1 MPYNQYRKSPIE
13 ILNYAV
19 KGLESSD
26 PKIRFDSTRMILEN
40 EAVLNY
46 VGDKIRNQ
54 GAFVSAAEINLI
66 SRTLDVQTRVTIE
79 KIQKPKR
86 PLFFYDLFA
95 ANRLIRPTEITNTI
109 RALKIEDWK
118 YGDVQFISDMT
129 DDLPTQAGRSGSITG
144 VRVEPIGNSVRVG
157 LFELR
162 DALRN
167 GEDLIAEGIAQQFES
182 ILVFANDMIATG
194 APLTGMFGLLNHP
207 TLSANTFTV
216 APSAINPPFTE
227 WAQKSQTE
235 IIADLAYIKSKGFS
249 ESDQIRYPNQF
260 LVAKAAYDVLTLTQ
274 MPNQSGQF
282 VINAWNASQAL
293 DTTATPMTVT
303 PTLVFNGAA
312 SDGVSDMGLAGDFSA
327 DVLEMFFAA
336 PEVLPTQNHGLHFH
350 VPIVSAI
357 SGVNI
362 KRPEYLTKWEGM

>member
-1 MPYNQYRKSPIE
+1 MFHLYSKSPLE
-13 ILNYAV
+13 ILNYAAKATESNDV
-19 KGLESSD
+19 KVRVEAA
-26 PKIRFDSTRMILEN
+26 RMVLEN

-46 VGDKIRNQ
+46 VGDKMRNQ

-86 PLFFYDLFA
+86 PLFFYDLFR
-95 ANRLIRPTEITNTI
+95 ANGLIRPTEITSTI
-109 RALKIEDWK
+109 RALKIEDWS
-118 YGDVQFISDMT
+118 YSDVQFLSDMT
-129 DDLPTQAGRSGSITG
+129 DDLPTQAGKTDTIAG

-167 GEDLIAEGIAQQFES
+167 GEDLIAKGIAQQFES
-182 ILVFANDMIATG
+182 ILAFANEMIATG
-194 APLTGMFGLLNHP
+194 APLKSMYGLLNNP
-207 TLSANTFTV
+207 TLSGNTFTV
-216 APSAINPPFTE
+216 PVSAINPPFTQ

-235 IIADLAYIKSKGFS
+235 IIADLAFIKSKGFS
-249 ESDQIRYPNQF
+249 ESDQVRYPNQF

-293 DTTATPMTVT
+293 DTTAEPMVVT
-303 PTLVFNGAA
+303 PTLAFNGAA
-312 SDGVSDMGLAGDFSA
+312 SDGVSNMGLAGDFSA

-362 KRPEYLTKWEGM
+362 RRPEYLTKWEGM